1 MHHELF
7 FPDGTTPPKEILVKF
22 LHISENSPGAI
33 AVHCKV
39 EVLIYILKFREY

>member
-7 FPDGTTPPKEILVKF
+7 FPDGTTPPKEILMKF
-22 LHISENSPGAI
+22 LHISENSLGAI

-39 EVLIYILKFREY
+39 EVLTYVLKCGEY